1 MSWFDD
7 KKLLLGVNAIGLN
20 SLKKKKKKPYI
31 VYSKIVR
38 KNHLD
43 LTRPKILS
51 WFWFSRDSV
60 SLGPTFQKNKIQVL
74 RLGPDFAKRKKTRPD
89 QTNFIGFAE
98 AETLYLQSFSPSLV
112 VHH

>member
-7 KKLLLGVNAIGLN
+7 KELLSGVKAIDLN

-31 VYSKIVR
+31 VYIRIVR

-43 LTRPKILS
+43 LTIPKILS

-60 SLGPTFQKNKIQVL
+60 SLDPTLQKYKIQVL
-74 RLGPDFAKRKKTRPD
+74 DLVPILQKGKRPD
-89 QTNFIGFAE
+89 QTRPI
-98 AETLYLQSFSPSLV
+98 L
-112 VHH
+112 

>member
-7 KKLLLGVNAIGLN
+7 KKLLSGVNAIGLN
-20 SLKKKKKKPYI
+20 SLKKKKKKKPYI
-31 VYSKIVR
+31 VYSKIVK

-74 RLGPDFAKRKKTRPD
+74 DLVPILQKGKRPD
-89 QTNFIGFAE
+89 QTRPI
-98 AETLYLQSFSPSLV
+98 L
-112 VHH
+112 